1 MFSPSSLVA
10 PVLQVVPLAVVGGYP
25 PLVTTSL
32 PAFLQRHPA
41 QLRRVEEDVH
51 DGFHL
56 GVLRRLTVALG
67 EPLGDFCTQ
76 P

>member
-1 MFSPSSLVA
+1 MLSPSSLVA
-10 PVLQVVPLAVVGGYP
+10 PVPQVVPLTVGGGCP
-25 PLVTTSL
+25 PLVTASL

-56 GVLRRLTVALG
+56 GVLRRLTVGLG
-67 EPLGDFCTQ
+67 EPLRDLSAQ
-76 P
+76 S